1 MSGAKCNNLDSW
13 LIGEKEVSNLFYQT
27 AKDVDISVIE
37 GVMGLYDGGRE
48 GVSST
53 AEIAKLID
61 APVILVINCKS
72 IGASAAAIATGF
84 RDYDKDMKFAGVILN
99 KLGSKS
105 HENMIRE
112 AMKKANIKVFGAIKR
127 DENLHLPERHLGLL
141 PAEENEQKDELVKY
155 FSEIEKQL
163 NIDEIIAVSK
173 NVDPVKNISFISRKS
188 EQKNVKIAVAKD
200 EAFSFY
206 YEDSLSVLEEM
217 GAEIIDFSPLYDEK
231 LPPCDGLI
239 LGGGF
244 PEMFAEKLEKNI
256 SMRDS
261 IKNAAQNG
269 LPIYAECGGYMY
281 LMKSIAD
288 LSGKCFNMAGVI
300 DKQAKMQ
307 YKLQTVGYVTATQ
320 IRDTIFGKKDV
331 KFRGH
336 EFHFSVADEE
346 ENLSAFTME
355 KMRTG
360 KKYLAGYAKKNI
372 LGSYLHLH
380 FRGEKEAAKNFINSC
395 LNYKNIKG
403 ELWEK

>member
-1 MSGAKCNNLDSW
+1 
-13 LIGEKEVSNLFYQT
+13 
-27 AKDVDISVIE
+27 
-37 GVMGLYDGGRE
+37 
-48 GVSST
+48 
-53 AEIAKLID
+53 
-61 APVILVINCKS
+61 
-72 IGASAAAIATGF
+72 
-84 RDYDKDMKFAGVILN
+84 
-99 KLGSKS
+99 
-105 HENMIRE
+105 
-112 AMKKANIKVFGAIKR
+112 
-127 DENLHLPERHLGLL
+127 
-141 PAEENEQKDELVKY
+141 
-155 FSEIEKQL
+155 

-380 FRGEKEAAKNFINSC
+380 FRGEKEAAENFINSC
-395 LNYKNIKG
+395 LNYKNKKG